1 MKNELN
7 LEELLRNLN
16 KLYETEEDKYTQE
29 ILDDIDAWFEDEREK
44 EEYLRNKFKGE
55 KHFEFEP
62 FEFDK

>member
-44 EEYLRNKFKGE
+44 EEYLRNKFNGE